1 MGRLI
6 PNRKLNYWKYEFTI
20 SKKSVLVSLL
30 GFCCMMIQYASAQY
44 EIPSNIAFG
53 NATKGGLNGK
63 IIRVTN
69 LNATGPGSLRE
80 AIEAKGPRIVVFE
93 VGGIIDLNKGEL
105 DVREPFL
112 TIAGQTA
119 PSPGITIIKGGFWI
133 NTHDI
138 LIQHIRVRPGDAGE
152 PKRSG
157 WSPDGLTTSGG
168 DAYNVLVDHCSFAWA
183 VDENLSASGE
193 RTEGP
198 DSTSHNITFSN
209 NIIAECL
216 SNSSHEKG
224 PHSKGT
230 LIHDFCRDIAIVG
243 NLFAHNGMRNPY
255 FKAHSTGVIVNN
267 LIYNPGRV
275 AIQLFYSKSEWKNA
289 RYEPENCRVSIV
301 GNVLYSGKNTNE
313 KMALVAAMGD
323 AFMKDNLAFDAEGMA
338 LPLTYGNINILSE
351 KPVWPTGL
359 MSLPAD
365 EVVGYITGHVGARP
379 KERDVV
385 DKRIIQDFLDKKG
398 QILDSQDEVGGYPKH
413 KAIYRKLEVP
423 EEDIDSWLMQL
434 ASELQ

>member
-1 MGRLI
+1 MNSQLVK
-6 PNRKLNYWKYEFTI
+6 NRF
-20 SKKSVLVSLL
+20 LVCLL
-30 GFCCMMIQYASAQY
+30 GFCYMMIQYASAQY

-93 VGGIIDLNKGEL
+93 VGGVIDLNKGQL

-168 DAYNVLVDHCSFAWA
+168 DAYNVLVDHCSFTWA

-275 AIQLFYSKSEWKNA
+275 AIQLYYSKSEWKNA

-301 GNVLYSGKNTNE
+301 GNVLYAGKNTNE

-351 KPVWPTGL
+351 KPVWPTDL
-359 MSLPAD
+359 MPLPAD

-413 KAIYRKLEVP
+413 KATYRKLDVP

>member
-1 MGRLI
+1 MNSQLVK
-6 PNRKLNYWKYEFTI
+6 NRF
-20 SKKSVLVSLL
+20 LVCLL
-30 GFCCMMIQYASAQY
+30 GFCYMMIQYASAQY

-93 VGGIIDLNKGEL
+93 VGGVIDLNKGQL

-168 DAYNVLVDHCSFAWA
+168 DAYNVLVDHCSFTWA

-243 NLFAHNGMRNPY
+243 NLYAHNGMRNPY

-275 AIQLFYSKSEWKNA
+275 AILLYYSKSEWKNA

-301 GNVLYSGKNTNE
+301 GNVLYAGKNTNE

-323 AFMKDNLAFDAEGMA
+323 AFMKDNLAFDTEGMA

-351 KPVWPTGL
+351 KPVWPTDL
-359 MSLPAD
+359 MPLPAD

-413 KAIYRKLEVP
+413 KATYRKLDVP

>member
-1 MGRLI
+1 MNSQLVK
-6 PNRKLNYWKYEFTI
+6 NRF
-20 SKKSVLVSLL
+20 LVCLL
-30 GFCCMMIQYASAQY
+30 GFCYMMIQYASAQY

-93 VGGIIDLNKGEL
+93 VGGVIDLNKGQL

-168 DAYNVLVDHCSFAWA
+168 DAYNVLVDHCSFTWA

-275 AIQLFYSKSEWKNA
+275 AILLYYSKSEWKNA

-301 GNVLYSGKNTNE
+301 GNVLYAGKNTNE

-323 AFMKDNLAFDAEGMA
+323 AFMKDNLAFDTEGMA

-351 KPVWPTGL
+351 KPVWPTDL
-359 MSLPAD
+359 MPLPAD

-413 KAIYRKLEVP
+413 KATYRKLDVP

>member
-1 MGRLI
+1 MNSQLV
-6 PNRKLNYWKYEFTI
+6 
-20 SKKSVLVSLL
+20 KKRFLVCLL
-30 GFCCMMIQYASAQY
+30 GFCCILIQYASAQY

-93 VGGIIDLNKGEL
+93 VGGVIDLNKGQL

-168 DAYNVLVDHCSFAWA
+168 DAYNVLVDHCSFTWA
-183 VDENLSASGE
+183 VDENLSASGR

-224 PHSKGT
+224 PHSKGM

-275 AIQLFYSKSEWKNA
+275 AILLYYSKSEWKNA
-289 RYEPENCRVSIV
+289 RYEPENCRVSIE
-301 GNVLYSGKNTNE
+301 GNVLYAGKNTNE

-323 AFMKDNLAFDAEGMA
+323 AFMKDNLAFGAEGMA

-351 KPVWPTGL
+351 KPVWPTDF
-359 MSLPAD
+359 MPLPAN

-379 KERDVV
+379 KERDAV

-413 KAIYRKLEVP
+413 KATYRKLDVP

>member
-1 MGRLI
+1 MNSQLVK
-6 PNRKLNYWKYEFTI
+6 NRF
-20 SKKSVLVSLL
+20 LVCLL
-30 GFCCMMIQYASAQY
+30 GFCYMMIQYASAQY

-93 VGGIIDLNKGEL
+93 VGGVIDLNKGQL

-168 DAYNVLVDHCSFAWA
+168 DAYNVLVDHCSFTWA

-243 NLFAHNGMRNPY
+243 NLYAHNGMRNPY

-275 AIQLFYSKSEWKNA
+275 AILLYYSKSEWKNA

-301 GNVLYSGKNTNE
+301 GNVLYAGKNTNE

-351 KPVWPTGL
+351 KPVWPTDL
-359 MSLPAD
+359 MPLPAD

-413 KAIYRKLEVP
+413 KATYRKLDVP

>member
-398 QILDSQDEVGGYPKH
+398 QILDSQDEVGGYPKY

>member
-1 MGRLI
+1 MNSQLVK
-6 PNRKLNYWKYEFTI
+6 NRF
-20 SKKSVLVSLL
+20 LVCLL
-30 GFCCMMIQYASAQY
+30 GFCYMMIQYASAQY

-80 AIEAKGPRIVVFE
+80 AIQAKGPRIVVFE
-93 VGGIIDLNKGEL
+93 VGGVIDLNKGQL

-119 PSPGITIIKGGFWI
+119 PFPGITIIKGGFWI

-168 DAYNVLVDHCSFAWA
+168 DAYNVLVDHCSFTWA

-275 AIQLFYSKSEWKNA
+275 AILLYYSKSEWKNA

-301 GNVLYSGKNTNE
+301 GNVLYAGKNTNE

-323 AFMKDNLAFDAEGMA
+323 AFMKDNLAFDTEGME

-351 KPVWPTGL
+351 KPVWPTDL
-359 MSLPAD
+359 MPLPAD

-413 KAIYRKLEVP
+413 KATYRKLDVP

>member
-1 MGRLI
+1 MNSQLVK
-6 PNRKLNYWKYEFTI
+6 NRF
-20 SKKSVLVSLL
+20 LVCLL
-30 GFCCMMIQYASAQY
+30 GFCCILIQYASAQY

-93 VGGIIDLNKGEL
+93 VGGVIDLNKGQL

-168 DAYNVLVDHCSFAWA
+168 DAYNVLVDHCSFTWA

-193 RTEGP
+193 RTEGT

-224 PHSKGT
+224 PHSKGM

-275 AIQLFYSKSEWKNA
+275 AIQLYYSKSEWKNA

-301 GNVLYSGKNTNE
+301 GNVLYTGKNTNE

-323 AFMKDNLAFDAEGMA
+323 AFMKDNLAFGAEGMA

-351 KPVWPTGL
+351 KPVWPTDF
-359 MSLPAD
+359 MPLPAN

-379 KERDVV
+379 KERDAV

-413 KAIYRKLEVP
+413 KATYRKLDVP

>member
-1 MGRLI
+1 MNSQLVK
-6 PNRKLNYWKYEFTI
+6 NRF
-20 SKKSVLVSLL
+20 LVCLL
-30 GFCCMMIQYASAQY
+30 GFCCILIQYASAQY

-53 NATKGGLNGK
+53 NATKGSLNGK

-69 LNATGPGSLRE
+69 LNAKGPGSLRE

-93 VGGIIDLNKGEL
+93 VGGVIDLNKGQL

-157 WSPDGLTTSGG
+157 WFPDGLTTSGG
-168 DAYNVLVDHCSFAWA
+168 DAYNVLVDHCSFTWA
-183 VDENLSASGE
+183 VNENLSASGR

-224 PHSKGT
+224 PHSKGM

-275 AIQLFYSKSEWKNA
+275 AILLYYSKSEWKNA

-301 GNVLYSGKNTNE
+301 GNVLYAGKNTNE

-323 AFMKDNLAFDAEGMA
+323 AFMKDNLAFGAEGMA

-351 KPVWPTGL
+351 KPVWPTDF
-359 MSLPAD
+359 MPLPAN

-379 KERDVV
+379 KERDAV

-413 KAIYRKLEVP
+413 KATYRKLDVP

>member
-1 MGRLI
+1 MNSQLVK
-6 PNRKLNYWKYEFTI
+6 NRF
-20 SKKSVLVSLL
+20 LVCLL
-30 GFCCMMIQYASAQY
+30 GFCYMMIQYASAQY

-53 NATKGGLNGK
+53 NTTKGGLNGK

-93 VGGIIDLNKGEL
+93 VGGIIDLNKGQL

-168 DAYNVLVDHCSFAWA
+168 DAYNVLVDHCSFTWA

-275 AIQLFYSKSEWKNA
+275 AIQLYYSKSEWKNA

-301 GNVLYSGKNTNE
+301 GNVLYAGKNTNE

-351 KPVWPTGL
+351 KPVWPTDL
-359 MSLPAD
+359 MPLPAD

-413 KAIYRKLEVP
+413 KATYRKLDVP

>member
-1 MGRLI
+1 MNSQLVK
-6 PNRKLNYWKYEFTI
+6 NRF
-20 SKKSVLVSLL
+20 LVSLL

-93 VGGIIDLNKGEL
+93 VGGIIDLNKGQLE
-105 DVREPFL
+105 VREPFL

-275 AIQLFYSKSEWKNA
+275 AIQLFYSKSEWKNT

-301 GNVLYSGKNTNE
+301 GNVLYAGKNTNE

-359 MSLPAD
+359 MPLPAD

-413 KAIYRKLEVP
+413 KATYRKLEVP
-423 EEDIDSWLMQL
+423 EENIDSWLMQL

>member
-1 MGRLI
+1 MNSQLVK
-6 PNRKLNYWKYEFTI
+6 NRF
-20 SKKSVLVSLL
+20 LVSLL

-93 VGGIIDLNKGEL
+93 VGGIIDLNKGQL

>member
-1 MGRLI
+1 MNSQLVK
-6 PNRKLNYWKYEFTI
+6 NRF
-20 SKKSVLVSLL
+20 LVCLL
-30 GFCCMMIQYASAQY
+30 GFCYMMIQYASAQY

-53 NATKGGLNGK
+53 NTTKGGLNGK

-93 VGGIIDLNKGEL
+93 VGGVIDLNKGQL

-168 DAYNVLVDHCSFAWA
+168 DAYNVLVDHCSFTWA

-275 AIQLFYSKSEWKNA
+275 AIQLYYSKSEWKNA

-301 GNVLYSGKNTNE
+301 GNVLYAGKNTNE

-351 KPVWPTGL
+351 KPVWPTDL
-359 MSLPAD
+359 MPLPAD

-413 KAIYRKLEVP
+413 KATYRKLDVP

>member
-1 MGRLI
+1 M
-6 PNRKLNYWKYEFTI
+6 N
-20 SKKSVLVSLL
+20 SQLVKNPFLVCLL
-30 GFCCMMIQYASAQY
+30 GFCYMMIQHASAQY

-93 VGGIIDLNKGEL
+93 VGGVIDLNKGQL

-168 DAYNVLVDHCSFAWA
+168 DAYNVLVDHCSFTWA

-275 AIQLFYSKSEWKNA
+275 AILLYYSKSEWKNA

-301 GNVLYSGKNTNE
+301 GNVLYAGKNTNE

-323 AFMKDNLAFDAEGMA
+323 AFMKDNLAFDTEGMA

-351 KPVWPTGL
+351 KPVWPTDL
-359 MSLPAD
+359 MPLPAD

-413 KAIYRKLEVP
+413 KATYRKLDVP

>member
-1 MGRLI
+1 MNSQLVK
-6 PNRKLNYWKYEFTI
+6 NRF
-20 SKKSVLVSLL
+20 LVCLL
-30 GFCCMMIQYASAQY
+30 GFCYMMIQYASAQY

-53 NATKGGLNGK
+53 KATKGGLNGK

-69 LNATGPGSLRE
+69 LNATGLGSLRE

-93 VGGIIDLNKGEL
+93 VGGVIDLNKGQL

-168 DAYNVLVDHCSFAWA
+168 DAYNVLVDHCSFTWA

-275 AIQLFYSKSEWKNA
+275 AILLYYSKSEWKNA

-301 GNVLYSGKNTNE
+301 GNVLYAGKNTNE

-351 KPVWPTGL
+351 KPVWPTDL
-359 MSLPAD
+359 MPLPAD

-413 KAIYRKLEVP
+413 KATYRKLDVP

>member
-1 MGRLI
+1 MNSQLVK
-6 PNRKLNYWKYEFTI
+6 NRF
-20 SKKSVLVSLL
+20 LVCLL
-30 GFCCMMIQYASAQY
+30 GFCYMMIQYASAQY

-93 VGGIIDLNKGEL
+93 VGGVIDLNKGQL

-168 DAYNVLVDHCSFAWA
+168 DAYNVLVDHCSFTWA

-243 NLFAHNGMRNPY
+243 NLYAHNGMRNPY

-275 AIQLFYSKSEWKNA
+275 AILLYYSKSEWKNA

-301 GNVLYSGKNTNE
+301 GNVLYAGKNTNE

-351 KPVWPTGL
+351 KPVWPTDL
-359 MSLPAD
+359 MPLPAD

-398 QILDSQDEVGGYPKH
+398 QILDSQDEVGGYPNT
-413 KAIYRKLEVP
+413 
-423 EEDIDSWLMQL
+423 
-434 ASELQ
+434 

>member
-1 MGRLI
+1 MNSQLVK
-6 PNRKLNYWKYEFTI
+6 NRF
-20 SKKSVLVSLL
+20 LVCLL
-30 GFCCMMIQYASAQY
+30 GFCYMMIQYASAQY

-80 AIEAKGPRIVVFE
+80 AIQAKGPRIVVFE
-93 VGGIIDLNKGEL
+93 VGGVIDLNKGQL

-168 DAYNVLVDHCSFAWA
+168 DAYNVLVDHCSFTWA

-243 NLFAHNGMRNPY
+243 NLYAHNGMRNPY

-275 AIQLFYSKSEWKNA
+275 AILLYYSKSEWKNA

-301 GNVLYSGKNTNE
+301 GNVLYAGKNTNE

-351 KPVWPTGL
+351 KPVWPTDL
-359 MSLPAD
+359 MPLPAD

-413 KAIYRKLEVP
+413 KATYRKLDVP

>member
-1 MGRLI
+1 MNSQLVK
-6 PNRKLNYWKYEFTI
+6 NRF
-20 SKKSVLVSLL
+20 LVSLL

-93 VGGIIDLNKGEL
+93 VGGIIDLNKGQL

-301 GNVLYSGKNTNE
+301 GNVLYAGKNTNE

-359 MSLPAD
+359 MPLPAD

-398 QILDSQDEVGGYPKH
+398 QILDSQDEVGGYPKY

>member
-1 MGRLI
+1 MNSQLVK
-6 PNRKLNYWKYEFTI
+6 NRF
-20 SKKSVLVSLL
+20 LVCLL
-30 GFCCMMIQYASAQY
+30 GFCYMMIQYASAQY

-53 NATKGGLNGK
+53 NTTKGGLNGK

-93 VGGIIDLNKGEL
+93 VGGIIDLNKGQL

-168 DAYNVLVDHCSFAWA
+168 DAYNVLVDHCSFTWA

-193 RTEGP
+193 RTEGT

-275 AIQLFYSKSEWKNA
+275 AIQLYYSKSEWKNA

-301 GNVLYSGKNTNE
+301 GNVLYAGKNTNE

-351 KPVWPTGL
+351 KPVWPTDL
-359 MSLPAD
+359 MPLPAD

-413 KAIYRKLEVP
+413 KATYRKLDVP

>member
-1 MGRLI
+1 MNSQLVK
-6 PNRKLNYWKYEFTI
+6 NRF
-20 SKKSVLVSLL
+20 LVCLL
-30 GFCCMMIQYASAQY
+30 GFCYMMIQYASAQY

-93 VGGIIDLNKGEL
+93 VGGVIDLNKGQL

-168 DAYNVLVDHCSFAWA
+168 DAYNVLVDHCSFTWA

-193 RTEGP
+193 RTKGP

-275 AIQLFYSKSEWKNA
+275 AILLYYSKSEWKNA

-301 GNVLYSGKNTNE
+301 GNVLYAGKNTNE

-351 KPVWPTGL
+351 KPVWPTDL
-359 MSLPAD
+359 MPLPAD

-398 QILDSQDEVGGYPKH
+398 QILDSQDEVGGYPTH
-413 KAIYRKLEVP
+413 KQTYRKLHIP
-423 EEDIDSWLMQL
+423 EEDIEGWLDLL
-434 ASELQ
+434 AKELE

>member
-1 MGRLI
+1 MNSQLVK
-6 PNRKLNYWKYEFTI
+6 NRF
-20 SKKSVLVSLL
+20 LVCLL
-30 GFCCMMIQYASAQY
+30 GFCYMMIQYASAQY

-93 VGGIIDLNKGEL
+93 VGGVIDLNKGQL

-168 DAYNVLVDHCSFAWA
+168 DAYNVLVDHCSFTWA

-275 AIQLFYSKSEWKNA
+275 AILLYYSKSEWKNA

-301 GNVLYSGKNTNE
+301 GNVLYAGKNTNE

-351 KPVWPTGL
+351 KPVWPTDL
-359 MSLPAD
+359 MPLPAD

-413 KAIYRKLEVP
+413 KATYRKLDVP

>member
-1 MGRLI
+1 MNSQLVK
-6 PNRKLNYWKYEFTI
+6 NRF
-20 SKKSVLVSLL
+20 LVCLL
-30 GFCCMMIQYASAQY
+30 GFCYMMIQYASAQY

-53 NATKGGLNGK
+53 NTTKGGLNGK

-93 VGGIIDLNKGEL
+93 VGGIIDLNKGQL

-168 DAYNVLVDHCSFAWA
+168 DAYNVLVDHCSFTWA

-216 SNSSHEKG
+216 SNSSHKKG

-275 AIQLFYSKSEWKNA
+275 AIQLYYSKSEWKNA

-301 GNVLYSGKNTNE
+301 GNVLYAGKNTNE

-351 KPVWPTGL
+351 KPVWPTDL
-359 MSLPAD
+359 IPLPAD

-413 KAIYRKLEVP
+413 KATYRKLDVP

>member
-1 MGRLI
+1 MNSQLVK
-6 PNRKLNYWKYEFTI
+6 NRF
-20 SKKSVLVSLL
+20 LVSLL

-93 VGGIIDLNKGEL
+93 VGGIIDLNKGQL

-275 AIQLFYSKSEWKNA
+275 AIQLFYSKSEWKNT

-301 GNVLYSGKNTNE
+301 GNVLYAGKNTNE

-359 MSLPAD
+359 MPLPAD

-413 KAIYRKLEVP
+413 KATYRKLEVP
-423 EEDIDSWLMQL
+423 EENIDSWLMQL
-434 ASELQ
+434 ASELR

>member
-1 MGRLI
+1 MNSQLVK
-6 PNRKLNYWKYEFTI
+6 NRF
-20 SKKSVLVSLL
+20 LVSLL

-301 GNVLYSGKNTNE
+301 GNVLYAGKNTNE

-323 AFMKDNLAFDAEGMA
+323 AFMKDNLAFDAEGTA

-398 QILDSQDEVGGYPKH
+398 QILDSQDEVGGYPKY

>member
-1 MGRLI
+1 M
-6 PNRKLNYWKYEFTI
+6 N
-20 SKKSVLVSLL
+20 SQLVKNPFLVCLL
-30 GFCCMMIQYASAQY
+30 GFCYMMIQHASAQY

-80 AIEAKGPRIVVFE
+80 AIQAKGPRIVVFE
-93 VGGIIDLNKGEL
+93 VGGVIDLNKGQL

-168 DAYNVLVDHCSFAWA
+168 DAYNVLVDHCSFTWA

-275 AIQLFYSKSEWKNA
+275 AILLYYSKSEWKNA

-301 GNVLYSGKNTNE
+301 GNVLYAGKNTNE

-323 AFMKDNLAFDAEGMA
+323 AFMKDNLAFDTEGMA

-351 KPVWPTGL
+351 KPVWPTDL
-359 MSLPAD
+359 MPLPAD
-365 EVVGYITGHVGARP
+365 EVVGYITRHVGARP

-413 KAIYRKLEVP
+413 KATYRKLDVP

>member
-1 MGRLI
+1 MNSQLVK
-6 PNRKLNYWKYEFTI
+6 NRF
-20 SKKSVLVSLL
+20 LVCLL
-30 GFCCMMIQYASAQY
+30 GFCYMIIQYTSAQY

-93 VGGIIDLNKGEL
+93 VGGVIDLNKGQL
-105 DVREPFL
+105 GVREPFL

-168 DAYNVLVDHCSFAWA
+168 DAYNVLVDHCSFTWA

-275 AIQLFYSKSEWKNA
+275 AILLYYSKSEWKNA

-301 GNVLYSGKNTNE
+301 GNVLYAGKNTNE

-323 AFMKDNLAFDAEGMA
+323 AFMKDNLAFDTEGMA

-351 KPVWPTGL
+351 KPVWPTDL
-359 MSLPAD
+359 MPLPAD

-413 KAIYRKLEVP
+413 KATYRKLDVP

>member
-1 MGRLI
+1 MNSQLVK
-6 PNRKLNYWKYEFTI
+6 NRF
-20 SKKSVLVSLL
+20 LVCLL
-30 GFCCMMIQYASAQY
+30 GFCYMMIQYASAQY

-53 NATKGGLNGK
+53 NTTKGGLNGK

-93 VGGIIDLNKGEL
+93 VGGVIDLNKGQL

-168 DAYNVLVDHCSFAWA
+168 DAYNVLVDHCSFTWA

-193 RTEGP
+193 RTEGT

-275 AIQLFYSKSEWKNA
+275 AIQLYYSKSEWKNA

-301 GNVLYSGKNTNE
+301 GNVLYAGKNTNE

-351 KPVWPTGL
+351 KPVWPTDL
-359 MSLPAD
+359 MPLPAD

-413 KAIYRKLEVP
+413 KATYRKLDVP